1 MSGYIPPPLIY
12 LHFEHRN
19 NCNMRQPDKHRCETF
34 VILQCR
40 WKRTLN
46 PVRSRYKSFTMR
58 TLRPSG
64 GRGHT
69 IYLSLMKKKTLLFP
83 SYAFNCK
90 LSILNTNGMKIVT
103 SPGLDMKSRICIDQ
117 CVTQERDS
125 GYWQACQLHGNV
137 GSLHSR
143 EFKMF
148 LLDARSHD
156 NLFTIKWLATCWPTG
171 VRLTSGVEIFSV
183 TRVQA
188 STELQQAVSPI
199 LTGTSTRAA
208 GAESWPLT
216 SVSSRSYECVDSPFV
231 YLHISLWRSFK
242 HENAVSF
249 NIMPCTPLVCSYNR
263 VMYKAFATSP

>member
-1 MSGYIPPPLIY
+1 
-12 LHFEHRN
+12 
-19 NCNMRQPDKHRCETF
+19 MRQPDEPRCETF
-34 VILQCR
+34 LILQCR

-46 PVRSRYKSFTMR
+46 PVRFRSKSFTMG
-58 TLRPSG
+58 TFRPSG
-64 GRGHT
+64 SCRHT
-69 IYLSLMKKKTLLFP
+69 IYLSVMKKKTLLFA
-83 SYAFNCK
+83 SCAFNCK
-90 LSILNTNGMKIVT
+90 LSILNTNGMKTVT

-143 EFKMF
+143 EFKML

-171 VRLTSGVEIFSV
+171 VRVPSGVEIFCV

-188 STELQQAVSPI
+188 NSEVQQAVSPI
-199 LTGTSTRAA
+199 LTGNSTRAA
-208 GAESWPLT
+208 AAESWPVT
-216 SVSSRSYECVDSPFV
+216 SVSSRSYECVDSSFDS
-231 YLHISLWRSFK
+231 LHISLWRSFK

-249 NIMPCTPLVCSYNR
+249 SIVPCTLLVCSCNR